1 MKEDEKI
8 EKFIRESLKY
18 DKAPEDFSDKIMER
32 IVASEKK
39 EEMAFSTV
47 VYKYGVERAPADFTS
62 KVMSQLQKAPSIV
75 TNPVIIGKKAWMVI
89 VALVSAFVYY
99 VISSA
104 EPGTAE
110 TAAYADFMEKVGERF
125 SQAGGSVNAQL
136 PEILTNPVFALS
148 LFALSSM
155 LLLDY
160 VVKRR
165 KLSVI

>member
-1 MKEDEKI
+1 MKEDKQI
-8 EKFIRESLKY
+8 EKFIRESLNY
-18 DKAPEDFSDKIMER
+18 DKAPEDLSEKIMDR

-39 EEMAFSTV
+39 EEIAFSTV
-47 VYKYGVERAPADFTS
+47 VSKYGVERAPADFTS
-62 KVMSQLQKAPSIV
+62 QVMSQLEKAPSIV

-89 VALVSAFVYY
+89 IALVSAFVYY

-125 SQAGGSVNAQL
+125 SQAGGSMNAQL

-148 LFALSSM
+148 MFALST
-155 LLLDY
+155 LLLVDY
-160 VVKRR
+160 VMKKR
-165 KLSVI
+165 KLSVV